1 MRCVVEANQAR
12 RKPKVPK
19 GARDFMPEQMA
30 IREKAFA
37 IITGEVRAPHVLYP
51 SGNTSTNPF

>member
-1 MRCVVEANQAR
+1 MVEANQAR